1 MQFLAELKRG
11 DIDVVVS
18 TEQTVRGLD
27 YCFVDTVFLMEV
39 PRKAQEYV
47 HLAGR
52 MGRRGSVVVMVGDN
66 DPRNSTRLRR
76 IHTQLGVE
84 TVIMYND
91 IHILFISTPTQRLA
105 TIMFCDMLASHL
117 VL

>member
-39 PRKAQEYV
+39 PRNAQEYI
-47 HLAGR
+47 HLAGRVGR
-52 MGRRGSVVVMVGDN
+52 MGRRRSVVGDN

-76 IHTQLGVE
+76 IHTQLVVE
-84 TVIMYND
+84 THSNSYQV
-91 IHILFISTPTQRLA
+91 
-105 TIMFCDMLASHL
+105 
-117 VL
+117 